1 MKRRKPP
8 VVLITCLV
16 LMLVAVGIMYAPR
29 GSTPEGQQ
37 EPPPQRAENGD
48 RPKMSSTDVASI
60 ASQTMK
66 SPGKPGM
73 KPTAMGGEGGAPTG
87 PSIAVPKAH
96 TYVPKPSDSST
107 STQWYTN
114 ETKK

>member
-37 EPPPQRAENGD
+37 EPPPQQAENGD
-48 RPKMSSTDVASI
+48 RPKISSTDVASI
-60 ASQTMK
+60 ASHTMQ
-66 SPGKPGM
+66 SAKPGP
-73 KPTAMGGEGGAPTG
+73 KQMGGPPGSG
-87 PSIAVPKAH
+87 PSISVRKPENTA
-96 TYVPKPSDSST
+96 PKPNDSST